1 MKLNHTVF
9 GYVVGGSALVLAGY
23 ATVTK
28 PVDHPAPPAVHGEVN
43 PGRLDWPVLG
53 EAKTIALGEAMHGV
67 KPGKVTLYCASPSC
81 VELRKDLDDAFQI
94 AQWDA
99 DSEDRLV
106 DSEAEHG
113 IFVGPPGDEAQN
125 LIVQLEKVG
134 LHAQEVGITDDSGHP
149 IQGLGI
155 IIGKS
160 GVTHEAH

>member
-1 MKLNHTVF
+1 MKINHTVL

-23 ATVTK
+23 AAVPK
-28 PVDHPAPPAVHGEVN
+28 AADHPTPPAVHGEVH

-53 EAKTIALGEAMHGV
+53 EARTIALGEAMHGA
-67 KPGKVTLYCASPSC
+67 KPGKVILYCASPAC

-99 DSEDRLV
+99 DFEDRLV

-125 LIVQLEKVG
+125 LIAQLEKVG
-134 LHAQEVGITDDSGHP
+134 LSAKEVGITDDGGHP

-160 GVTHEAH
+160 GVKHEAR